1 MARPRKTNR
10 HLPPCV
16 YPRHSAFWYVKGGKW
31 QRLGAILQDALSE
44 YARLH
49 ETPKRG
55 MPALIDT
62 VLLHLKPKLK
72 PSTANQYATAA
83 RKLKTVLQHFA
94 PEQVKPKHMAAIKVA
109 LPATP
114 NMGNRCLSFLRQIF
128 DYALE
133 QQLVE
138 SNPALGIKRHHEKKR
153 ARLISADECR
163 AIYATA
169 GPRLQVIM
177 ELLIRTRQRVT
188 AVLRIH
194 RTDLGDDGIRFP
206 AHKTD
211 AKRIVR
217 WTFELPEVVA
227 RAKGLNGIIRSL
239 TLLSNP
245 AARRPTIAASRSNG
259 GTACTAAGVPDAHL
273 HDLRAVAFTATKRQG
288 INPTAL
294 AAHSSPAMTERY
306 PRDREEPVVDG
317 PSYGFGQSKTKLDT

>member
-31 QRLGAILQDALSE
+31 LRLGAILQDALSE

-239 TLLSNP
+239 TLLSNRRGKAPDYRSVQVQWGDGLHGSRRSRRTSARP
-245 AARRPTIAASRSNG
+245 ARGSLHGDQAPGHQPHRSSRPQLTRDDRALPPGPGGAGRR
-259 GTACTAAGVPDAHL
+259 
-273 HDLRAVAFTATKRQG
+273 RAELWLWTVQ
-288 INPTAL
+288 N
-294 AAHSSPAMTERY
+294 
-306 PRDREEPVVDG
+306 
-317 PSYGFGQSKTKLDT
+317 